1 MKLTLGNY
9 RYILFLQIILLMA
22 DLIFNSFAYLIT
34 SQKLKTSIFIF
45 LTQDCFIIMEYTLFI
60 FIVHATCVY
69 EIGGTQIILRNCK
82 LFLAAILIYFLLSGA
97 QQISYVYMMMYPE
110 TYWPEALR
118 TLTCIHRAASLFYYF
133 STKRTA
139 LTLSDPRYYAEN
151 IDWIAEQLSNK

>member
-9 RYILFLQIILLMA
+9 KYILFLQFILLLA
-22 DLIFNSFAYLIT
+22 DLMFNSFTYLIT

-45 LTQDCFIIMEYTLFI
+45 LTQDSFIIMEYALFI

-97 QQISYVYMMMYPE
+97 QQMSYIYMMMYPK
-110 TYWPEALR
+110 TYWPEGLR

-151 IDWIAEQLSNK
+151 IDWIAEQFSNK

>member
-9 RYILFLQIILLMA
+9 KYILFLQ
-22 DLIFNSFAYLIT
+22 
-34 SQKLKTSIFIF
+34 FI
-45 LTQDCFIIMEYTLFI
+45 LTQDSFIIMEYALFI

-97 QQISYVYMMMYPE
+97 QQMSYIYMMMYPK
-110 TYWPEALR
+110 TYWPEGLR
-118 TLTCIHRAASLFYYF
+118 TLTCIHRAVKL
-133 STKRTA
+133 TA

-151 IDWIAEQLSNK
+151 IDWIAEQFNTHFKVYLSQFVGYLKIIYN

>member
-9 RYILFLQIILLMA
+9 KYILFLQ
-22 DLIFNSFAYLIT
+22 
-34 SQKLKTSIFIF
+34 FI
-45 LTQDCFIIMEYTLFI
+45 LTQDSFIIMEYALFI

-97 QQISYVYMMMYPE
+97 QQMSYIYMTMYPK
-110 TYWPEALR
+110 TYWPEGLR

-151 IDWIAEQLSNK
+151 IDWIAEQFSNK